1 MNAEERNRIIS
12 NEFADLMVDYNSDPD
27 RFTIIPNSSIN
38 NINLQY
44 SVVHIPVEYM
54 TPDSIYKFGYSAI
67 PSCYGLLSTNALD
80 PSGIIAVRT
89 VADFEELRG
98 QGVLVGF
105 VDTGIDYTNPVFRYA
120 DSSSRII
127 SIWDQT
133 IESENKY
140 PKNFYYGSEYNQ
152 DEIDLALRDANPL
165 SIVPTT
171 DDIGHGTML
180 AGIAAGFQ
188 IADGGYMGISPDA
201 DLVIVKLKTA
211 KPYLKDF
218 YSIPKG
224 AICYQEN
231 DIMFGVNYLIQVAKR
246 LKRPIAICIGLGTS
260 QGDHAGRGML
270 SRYLSTVGETAG
282 TAVIMA
288 AGNEG
293 NRGHHYYGEIN
304 PTNGYDN
311 VELNVANNDSGF
323 SMELWGS
330 APTEFSVEVFAPT
343 GELISRIPISFGDRK
358 TIELSY
364 EDTSIIVDN
373 QIKELEISDQLII
386 FRFKNPMAGVWNF
399 KISGEG
405 DLPFTFHIWLP
416 IVNFITEGTFFLK
429 PNQFTTI
436 TSPGSTTMPITV
448 TAYNHV
454 DQSLYFNASNG
465 YTVLNEVKPEIAAPG
480 VDLYCPTI
488 GNQFVSRSGSSLAA
502 AYTTGI
508 AAMLLEWGVLR
519 GNLTSIN
526 SVQLKRILIQGAKRD
541 PNLSYPNKNWGYG
554 ILDINTAC
562 GLLKND
568 LK

>member
-1 MNAEERNRIIS
+1 
-12 NEFADLMVDYNSDPD
+12 
-27 RFTIIPNSSIN
+27 
-38 NINLQY
+38 
-44 SVVHIPVEYM
+44 
-54 TPDSIYKFGYSAI
+54 
-67 PSCYGLLSTNALD
+67 
-80 PSGIIAVRT
+80 
-89 VADFEELRG
+89 
-98 QGVLVGF
+98 
-105 VDTGIDYTNPVFRYA
+105 
-120 DSSSRII
+120 
-127 SIWDQT
+127 
-133 IESENKY
+133 
-140 PKNFYYGSEYNQ
+140 
-152 DEIDLALRDANPL
+152 
-165 SIVPTT
+165 
-171 DDIGHGTML
+171 
-180 AGIAAGFQ
+180 
-188 IADGGYMGISPDA
+188 
-201 DLVIVKLKTA
+201 
-211 KPYLKDF
+211 
-218 YSIPKG
+218 
-224 AICYQEN
+224 
-231 DIMFGVNYLIQVAKR
+231 MFGVNYLIQVAKR

-260 QGDHAGRGML
+260 QGDHAGHGML

-293 NRGHHYYGEIN
+293 NRGHHYYAEIN

-343 GELISRIPISFGDRK
+343 GEFISRIPISFGDRK

-364 EDTSIIVDN
+364 EGTSIIVDN

-416 IVNFITEGTFFLK
+416 IVNFITEGTLFLK

-436 TSPGSTTMPITV
+436 TSPGSTTIPITV

-454 DQSLYFNASNG
+454 DQNLYFNASNG
-465 YTVLNEVKPEIAAPG
+465 YTVLNEITPEIAAPG
-480 VDLYCPTI
+480 VDLYYPTI
-488 GNQFVSRSGSSLAA
+488 GNQFVSSTGSSFAA

-526 SVQLKRILIQGAKRD
+526 SVQLKRILIQSAKRD
-541 PNLSYPNKNWGYG
+541 PNLPYPNKNWGYG
-554 ILDINTAC
+554 ILDIYNAC
-562 GLLKND
+562 DLLKNESS
-568 LK
+568 